1 MFEQDK
7 RYNLF
12 ACYFLLTDVLYLL
25 DFDILF
31 YSAMKIVY
39 ELTVMIPMITAMMI
53 EYYETL

>member
-12 ACYFLLTDVLYLL
+12 ACYFFLTDVLYLL

-31 YSAMKIVY
+31 YFAMKIVY
-39 ELTVMIPMITAMMI
+39 EVPVMIPTITAMTI
-53 EYYETL
+53 EHYETL